1 MGRTMNRG
9 MNRAMNKTM
18 NKVLYRVFC
27 FLSMAIAVYLVID
40 LKVSRT
46 LDLKMIIVFIL
57 FLIVIIWGTI
67 DWKMSNDVIREQEKE
82 LIMYQLYIQPMEE
95 LVKEIRARQHEY
107 DNQLNAILNLHLTV
121 DNYDELVRR
130 QSEYVKE
137 ICREGGSQYLPLLKI
152 SDKVL
157 AGFLYSKIVSAR
169 ESIDTIIEVRNKEII
184 SGISEHRL
192 IEIVGVLVDNAYE
205 ACPEGGGK
213 VRMILDSKHDH
224 LFFQILNQH
233 EKVSLEEIEHFFE
246 NGYSTKSGKR
256 RGRGI
261 GLYRAKLIAG
271 KSGGE
276 IVVGQEEIGGENY
289 IQFTVVI

>member
-1 MGRTMNRG
+1 MRNGTLYKK
-9 MNRAMNKTM
+9 MNKTM
-18 NKVLYRVFC
+18 KKTLYRIFC
-27 FLSMAIAVYLVID
+27 FFSLAIAVYLVID

-46 LDLKMIIVFIL
+46 LDTKMIIVFIL
-57 FLIVIIWGTI
+57 FLVVIIWGTV
-67 DWKMSNDVIREQEKE
+67 DWKKNNAVIREQEKE
-82 LIMYQLYIQPMEE
+82 LMKYQIYIQPLEE
-95 LVKEIRARQHEY
+95 MVKEIRARQHEF
-107 DNQLNAILNLHLTV
+107 DNHLNAILNMHLTV

-130 QSEYVKE
+130 QSEYMKD
-137 ICREGGSQYLPLLKI
+137 ICREGGSRYLPLLKI

-169 ESIDTIIEVRNKEII
+169 DSIETIIEVRSKEII
-184 SGISEHRL
+184 SGVSEHRL

-205 ACPEGGGK
+205 ACPENGGR
-213 VRMILDSKHDH
+213 VQMILDSLHDH

-233 EKVSLEEIEHFFE
+233 EKVSLEEIGKFFE
-246 NGYSTKSGKR
+246 NGFTTKSKKDGE
-256 RGRGI
+256 RGI
-261 GLYRAKLIAG
+261 GLYRAKQIAD